1 MSTGFWL
8 LDLPNPNGKF
18 YYPSRK
24 TCQHGVAPAQL
35 PHLAVVHT
43 AESLPDFTLP
53 DTSGESLAKY
63 ASSTT
68 RPVSWHATV
77 DSDGPIPML
86 PDTYV
91 AFHVIGYNSCAVG
104 MEIATKASGWAV
116 SDPTWQAR
124 IIDQSANQI
133 AWWCKTHK
141 LPAKRLTRAEADAGG
156 RGIIDHARLDP
167 ERRTDPGPA
176 FPWESFIAQVSAKM
190 GLTGYLDRGDWPAY
204 AAASIQKAID
214 KKLMVGDGSRWFPD
228 KQLTRAELAFI
239 LDRLGEL
246 D

>member
-8 LDLPNPNGKF
+8 LDKPNPNGKF
-18 YYPSRK
+18 YYPSRRG
-24 TCQHGVAPAQL
+24 CSHGVPVAEL
-35 PHLAVVHT
+35 PHIAVVHT

-68 RPVSWHATV
+68 RSVSWHATV
-77 DSDGPIPML
+77 DSDGAIPML
-86 PDTYV
+86 PDSYV
-91 AFHVIGYNSCAVG
+91 GFHVISYNSCSVG

-116 SDPTWQAR
+116 SDPLWQAR
-124 IIDQSANQI
+124 ILDQAANQI
-133 AWWCKTHK
+133 AWWCKTHN
-141 LPAKRLTRAEADAGG
+141 LSVTRLTRAEVNLGR

-176 FPWESFIAQVSAKM
+176 FPWDSFLQNVAARLA
-190 GLTGYLDRGDWPAY
+190 GGGYIDRPFWPDY

-214 KKLMVGDGSRWFPD
+214 SGLMVGDGSRWFPD
-228 KQLTRAELAFI
+228 KTITRAELALI
-239 LDRLGEL
+239 LDRAGLT
-246 D
+246 

>member
-1 MSTGFWL
+1 MGFWL
-8 LDLPNPNGKF
+8 LDHPNPYGKF
-18 YYPSRK
+18 YYSSRNA
-24 TCQHGVAPAQL
+24 CRHGIAPDKL

-68 RPVSWHATV
+68 RSVSWHATV

-91 AFHVIGYNSCAVG
+91 GFHVINYNSCSVG

-116 SDPTWQAR
+116 SDPLWQAR
-124 IIDQSANQI
+124 ILDQAANQV
-133 AWWCKTHK
+133 AWWCKTYS
-141 LPAKRLTRAEADAGG
+141 LSVRRLTKAEADTGA
-156 RGIIDHARLDP
+156 RGIVDHARLDP

-176 FPWESFIAQVSAKM
+176 FPWDVFLQSVSAKM
-190 GLTGYLDRGDWPAY
+190 GATGYIDKPDWPDY
-204 AAASIQKAID
+204 AKVAIQKAID
-214 KKLMVGDGSRWFPD
+214 KGVMTGDGLRWTPNRAV
-228 KQLTRAELAFI
+228 TRAEIAVI
-239 LDRLGEL
+239 LDRLGL
-246 D
+246 L